1 MLMDMKYLHGKY
13 MKSLV
18 GVIQVGAHYGQE
30 VSMYREIG
38 CKNMILFEPLGEPFS
53 RLTEN
58 AIPQT
63 GENIRLYNIAL
74 GNREGT
80 ADMFVDTANSGMS
93 SSILNPNLHVNN
105 YPHIVFDKR
114 ATIKVS
120 RLTTVVNSE
129 SINMDN
135 YNLLSM
141 DVQGYE
147 MEVLK
152 GAEELLPRIDYII
165 TEVNTKE
172 LYSNCALLPEM
183 DSFLQTR
190 GFTRVETVMTDRD
203 WGDAL
208 YVRNPNG

>member
-1 MLMDMKYLHGKY
+1 
-13 MKSLV
+13 
-18 GVIQVGAHYGQE
+18 
-30 VSMYREIG
+30 
-38 CKNMILFEPLGEPFS
+38 
-53 RLTEN
+53 
-58 AIPQT
+58 
-63 GENIRLYNIAL
+63 
-74 GNREGT
+74 
-80 ADMFVDTANSGMS
+80 
-93 SSILNPNLHVNN
+93 
-105 YPHIVFDKR
+105 
-114 ATIKVS
+114 
-120 RLTTVVNSE
+120 
-129 SINMDN
+129 MDN